1 MYILLYS
8 DKQRSRFV
16 LDAFQLKNAGPA
28 ATLHASFWDPSRKR
42 SSNVNRVLPCDSGC
56 FRHTSFWNVALLVW
70 FSHYASKRLNIF
82 ESPISLC
89 QCLLS
94 PLFFVSNDLGY
105 LGSKQTS
112 EFPACYRAGGL
123 VPPGRQL
130 SNFKAVVEFHT
141 GIPAK
146 KISRDES
153 GRTSCICKRVA
164 NELRV
169 SICQHD

>member
-1 MYILLYS
+1 VYILLYS

-112 EFPACYRAGGL
+112 EFPACCR
-123 VPPGRQL
+123 
-130 SNFKAVVEFHT
+130 AVVEFHT

>member
-16 LDAFQLKNAGPA
+16 LDAFQLKNAGPG

-56 FRHTSFWNVALLVW
+56 FRHTSFWNVALLLW

-94 PLFFVSNDLGY
+94 PLFLQMILAPS
-105 LGSKQTS
+105 
-112 EFPACYRAGGL
+112 R
-123 VPPGRQL
+123 PPN
-130 SNFKAVVEFHT
+130 SPPVVEPE
-141 GIPAK
+141 GWCLQGASSP
-146 KISRDES
+146 ISKPS
-153 GRTSCICKRVA
+153 GVVSHWDPGQENQPRWIWKDLLCKRVA